1 MDDTLM
7 FAAEDDPCDQRLGSW
22 KLMIVDD
29 EPEVHAVTRLALADL
44 RFQGKPLSF
53 VSAYSGA
60 EARQLILEHPDTAI
74 VLLDVVMESDDAG
87 LQVARF
93 IREQAGN
100 SFCRIILRTGQ
111 PGQAPE
117 RQVILDYDI
126 NDYKAKTELTA
137 TKLFTAIIASL
148 RAYRDIMLLER
159 NRQGLEKIIRAA
171 ADLFTT
177 HKLEPFIKGLL
188 QQLASVVGG
197 SDEALYVTSL
207 VAGDPG
213 HADLDHLVVL
223 AGGGEYRNAEG
234 KPVSEVLSDEQRR
247 DVLRAISEQGIV
259 YGDRYVVAWCPGSA
273 AAGSLLLLS
282 GIEEPL
288 NAPEQALIEL
298 FAKNVQMAWE
308 NLQLNQELENTQKEL
323 VMRLAEA
330 VESRSREV
338 GQHVKRVAEYSR
350 LLGLAAGL
358 SLEEAELLKL
368 ASPLHDLGKIAIPDQ
383 VLLKPGR
390 LSSAERKVM
399 EEHVQI
405 GHDLLADS
413 SRPILRA
420 GSIVAREHH
429 EHWDGQGYPDAKQG
443 EGIHIFGRITALADV
458 FDALLSS
465 RVYKE
470 AWTLEQ
476 TVAYINEQA
485 GHQFDPRLVQ
495 IFNANLDK
503 LLAVFNQYPDH
514 S

>member
-7 FAAEDDPCDQRLGSW
+7 FAAEDDNSTQQQGSW

-93 IREQAGN
+93 IREQAAN

-159 NRQGLEKIIRAA
+159 NRQGLEKILRAA

-177 HKLEPFIKGLL
+177 YKLEPFIKGLL

-213 HADLDHLVVL
+213 HADLEHLVVL
-223 AGGGEYRNAEG
+223 AGGGEYRDAEG
-234 KPVSEVLSDEQRR
+234 KPVTDVLSDAQRR
-247 DVLRAISEQGIV
+247 DVLTAIREQGVV
-259 YGDRYVVAWCPGSA
+259 YGDRYVVAWCPGSHS
-273 AAGSLLLLS
+273 AGSLLLLS
-282 GIEEPL
+282 GIDEPL
-288 NAPEQALIEL
+288 TDAEQALIEL
-298 FAKNVQMAWE
+298 FAKNVQMAWD

-350 LLGLAAGL
+350 LLALAAGL
-358 SLEEAELLKL
+358 PEEEAELLKL

-383 VLLKPGR
+383 VLLKPGL
-390 LSSAERKVM
+390 LSPAERKVM

-413 SRPILRA
+413 GRPILRA

-429 EHWDGQGYPDAKQG
+429 EHWDGRGYPDAKQG
-443 EGIHIFGRITALADV
+443 DAIHIFGRITALADL

-470 AWTLEQ
+470 AWTVEQ

-485 GHQFDPRLVQ
+485 GRQFDPQLVE

>member
-7 FAAEDDPCDQRLGSW
+7 FAAEDEGSAQHQGSW

-44 RFQGKPLSF
+44 RFQGKALSF

-60 EARQLILEHPDTAI
+60 EARQLILEHADTAI

-159 NRQGLEKIIRAA
+159 NRQGLEKILRAA

-177 HKLEPFIKGLL
+177 YKLEPFIKGLL

-213 HADLDHLVVL
+213 HADLEHLVVL
-223 AGGGEYRNAEG
+223 AGGGEYRDAEG
-234 KPVSEVLSDEQRR
+234 KPVTDVLSEAQRR
-247 DVLRAISEQGIV
+247 DVLTAMRDQGVV
-259 YGDRYVVAWCPGSA
+259 YGDRYVVAWCPGSS

-298 FAKNVQMAWE
+298 FAKNVQMAWD

-323 VMRLAEA
+323 VMRLAEV
-330 VESRSREV
+330 VESRSR
-338 GQHVKRVAEYSR
+338 
-350 LLGLAAGL
+350 
-358 SLEEAELLKL
+358 
-368 ASPLHDLGKIAIPDQ
+368 
-383 VLLKPGR
+383 
-390 LSSAERKVM
+390 
-399 EEHVQI
+399 
-405 GHDLLADS
+405 
-413 SRPILRA
+413 
-420 GSIVAREHH
+420 
-429 EHWDGQGYPDAKQG
+429 
-443 EGIHIFGRITALADV
+443 
-458 FDALLSS
+458 
-465 RVYKE
+465 
-470 AWTLEQ
+470 
-476 TVAYINEQA
+476 
-485 GHQFDPRLVQ
+485 
-495 IFNANLDK
+495 
-503 LLAVFNQYPDH
+503 
-514 S
+514 